1 MPTIRA
7 GSAPS
12 GGREAGLRADALGV
26 WHVLGIGLARQSLA
40 LPIYFN
46 VGFIERTTGP
56 IVPVIFGLVMVAA
69 IPTAVSFAVMN
80 NRRPSAGGA
89 FTWLGEAVGSAGG
102 AWIGWVQTTQYT
114 LACMLQPIMFG
125 LFGNALLAAV
135 GLRAT
140 FTIAVTGGLV
150 VVVLVAAATYRQV
163 QVSARVVG
171 VSMVIEAAFVA
182 ALAVVIIVVQGMRGA
197 LTTAPLDPA
206 AVTRGAHG
214 VVVAAVFGILA
225 ISGFNVVTPVGEETR
240 APRRLLPLAT
250 ILITVLPGLYWI
262 FTSYGIASAAP
273 VGTFV
278 HRYMGSGQVTPVY
291 LVAGRYLGNLKVLV
305 PLTGMTAVLACF
317 GANALAAGRTLYAV
331 AREGLAPGALAKTS
345 PRSRTPWNA
354 QLLVLAVA
362 AVAPIGL
369 GIWQGSYLA
378 AFGWAGQAVVFFI
391 LISHLAVNL
400 ANPIY
405 HLRYRREQFHWLANA
420 VVPALGLA
428 IDGYVLY
435 IAFFQNLLAKP
446 FKSGASIVWLSLAWA
461 ILGMTWAA
469 RASARRPAVRA
480 QQTRG

>member
-1 MPTIRA
+1 M
-7 GSAPS
+7 
-12 GGREAGLRADALGV
+12 

-80 NRRPSAGGA
+80 NRRPSAGRA

-125 LFGNALLAAV
+125 VRKRPAGRRGAQGHLHHRGDRRLAAV
-135 GLRAT
+135 A
-140 FTIAVTGGLV
+140 
-150 VVVLVAAATYRQV
+150 LVAAATYRQV

-171 VSMVIEAAFVA
+171 VSMVIEAAFVV

-206 AVTRGAHG
+206 AATRGAHG

-225 ISGFNVVTPVGEETR
+225 ISGFDVVTPVGEETR

-273 VGTFV
+273 AGTFV
-278 HRYMGSGQVTPVY
+278 DWYMGSGQVTPVY
-291 LVAGRYLGNLKVLV
+291 LVARRYPGNLKVLV

-400 ANPIY
+400 ANPLY
-405 HLRYRREQFHWLANA
+405 HLRYRRERFHWLANA

-435 IAFFQNLLAKP
+435 IAFFQDLLAKP

-461 ILGMTWAA
+461 ILSMTWAA
-469 RASARRPAVRA
+469 RASARRPAARK

>member
-1 MPTIRA
+1 M
-7 GSAPS
+7 
-12 GGREAGLRADALGV
+12 
-26 WHVLGIGLARQSLA
+26 
-40 LPIYFN
+40 
-46 VGFIERTTGP
+46 
-56 IVPVIFGLVMVAA
+56 
-69 IPTAVSFAVMN
+69 
-80 NRRPSAGGA
+80 
-89 FTWLGEAVGSAGG
+89 
-102 AWIGWVQTTQYT
+102 
-114 LACMLQPIMFG
+114 
-125 LFGNALLAAV
+125 

-140 FTIAVTGGLV
+140 FTTAVTGGLV

-182 ALAVVIIVVQGMRGA
+182 ALAVVIIVAQGMRGG

-206 AVTRGAHG
+206 AATRGAHG
-214 VVVAAVFGILA
+214 VGVAAVFGILA
-225 ISGFNVVTPVGEETR
+225 ISGFDVVTPVGEETR

-428 IDGYVLY
+428 IDGYVLH

-461 ILGMTWAA
+461 IFGMTWAA
-469 RASARRPAVRA
+469 RASARRSAARK

>member
-1 MPTIRA
+1 
-7 GSAPS
+7 
-12 GGREAGLRADALGV
+12 
-26 WHVLGIGLARQSLA
+26 
-40 LPIYFN
+40 
-46 VGFIERTTGP
+46 
-56 IVPVIFGLVMVAA
+56 
-69 IPTAVSFAVMN
+69 
-80 NRRPSAGGA
+80 
-89 FTWLGEAVGSAGG
+89 
-102 AWIGWVQTTQYT
+102 
-114 LACMLQPIMFG
+114 
-125 LFGNALLAAV
+125 
-135 GLRAT
+135 
-140 FTIAVTGGLV
+140 
-150 VVVLVAAATYRQV
+150 
-163 QVSARVVG
+163 
-171 VSMVIEAAFVA
+171 
-182 ALAVVIIVVQGMRGA
+182 
-197 LTTAPLDPA
+197 
-206 AVTRGAHG
+206 
-214 VVVAAVFGILA
+214 VVAAVFGILA
-225 ISGFNVVTPVGEETR
+225 ISGFDVVTPVGEETR

-278 HRYMGSGQVTPVY
+278 HGYMGSGQVTPVY

-400 ANPIY
+400 ANPLY
-405 HLRYRREQFHWLANA
+405 HLRYRRERFHWLANA

-435 IAFFQNLLAKP
+435 IAFFQDLLAKP
-446 FKSGASIVWLSLAWA
+446 FKSGASIAWLSLAWA
-461 ILGMTWAA
+461 IFGMTWAA
-469 RASARRPAVRA
+469 RASARRPAA
-480 QQTRG
+480 CKQQTRG